1 MSFYDSER
9 NELLDSRNPENKYVR
24 YTLNPGTKVLAFKC
38 RSYNK
43 TKPLMMG
50 SVSNG
55 LVTDTRWKC
64 ISLNE
69 DETRNF
75 GLKSW
80 TKKDDVD
87 DSHWPQAVGY
97 FSNRDSPWGK
107 VSDISEDAFWISTAA
122 EKHWWLFCRRRL
134 SEMPLK
140 QRMQNG
146 LSLYCS
152 C

>member
-1 MSFYDSER
+1 
-9 NELLDSRNPENKYVR
+9 
-24 YTLNPGTKVLAFKC
+24 
-38 RSYNK
+38 
-43 TKPLMMG
+43 MMG

-107 VSDISEDAFWISTAA
+107 VSDISEDAFWISS
-122 EKHWWLFCRRRL
+122 LFWTIGCL
-134 SEMPLK
+134 AS
-140 QRMQNG
+140 
-146 LSLYCS
+146 
-152 C
+152 